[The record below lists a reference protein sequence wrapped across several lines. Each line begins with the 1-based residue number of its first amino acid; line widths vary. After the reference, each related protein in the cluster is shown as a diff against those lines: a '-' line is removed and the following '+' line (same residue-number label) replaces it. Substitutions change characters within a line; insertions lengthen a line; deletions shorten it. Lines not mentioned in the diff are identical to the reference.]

1 MSDIN
6 ANIVINPV
14 DLNVVVN
21 PNELSFVPEAINLS
35 IYTTGGGPASTLSAN
50 VANVHIYGGTNGY
63 VLQTD
68 GTGNLTWTAQ
78 TGNGGGSNGTPGGS
92 NTQVQFNNAGNF
104 GGNSGFTFDKV
115 SGILTSPLYAGNA
128 NGLYNIVG
136 ANVSGYVGFA
146 SHADQAD
153 YATVANSVAGANVTG
168 AVGLATYA
176 TTANS
181 VAGANVTGAVGLATY
196 ATTANSVAGAN
207 VSGQVN
213 WAVLANTVL
222 LGTQSNITSVGTL
235 TSLNVSGNT
244 SISGT
249 TSIYQAIENVAIIGA
264 QTGTYNYDLLN
275 GAIQYST
282 ANATANLTLN
292 FRGNSTVSM
301 NSVLS
306 TGQST
311 IGTLLM
317 TTGASGYGVTAI
329 NIDSAS
335 QTINWAGNITPT
347 IYANTLTSYTFTI
360 IKTASSTYKVL
371 GSGTRYG

>member
-1 MSDIN
+1 M
-6 ANIVINPV
+6 
-14 DLNVVVN
+14 
-21 PNELSFVPEAINLS
+21 
-35 IYTTGGGPASTLSAN
+35 
-50 VANVHIYGGTNGY
+50 
-63 VLQTD
+63 
-68 GTGNLTWTAQ
+68 
-78 TGNGGGSNGTPGGS
+78 
-92 NTQVQFNNAGNF
+92 
-104 GGNSGFTFDKV
+104 
-115 SGILTSPLYAGNA
+115 
-128 NGLYNIVG
+128 
-136 ANVSGYVGFA
+136 
-146 SHADQAD
+146 
-153 YATVANSVAGANVTG
+153 
-168 AVGLATYA
+168 
-176 TTANS
+176 
-181 VAGANVTGAVGLATY
+181 
-196 ATTANSVAGAN
+196 
-207 VSGQVN
+207 
-213 WAVLANTVL
+213 